1 MNEKKNNTFVLNN
14 VINDLIDAEK
24 SLINPLMKLNYF
36 GRLTK
41 NSELTEYTLNEIK
54 GYSTN
59 SNLPEY
65 RKIASRLFVDF
76 QAGWNIHPNKEI
88 PILGLDKDMQKF
100 CKNIPVYESIR
111 EIENMNSKF
120 SEKGSNNQLQFPI
133 PLELLPKIQPYAVE
147 LYRSDIKMQVT
158 GARLIGNSRK
168 MLGITETVRTNL
180 LAFSMEIAEKFG
192 YEIELAD
199 YNEYREANNKTI
211 LKYMTTNNITNTGD
225 GNIINTGDKAK
236 IDAQI
241 NITKGNKEKL
251 VKYLQENGVSEQ
263 DAAELAE
270 IIDTEKPNVE
280 NKTFGKKVNEWTKKM
295 IGKAVDGSWNIGI
308 GAAGSLLA
316 EAIGKFYGL

>member
-1 MNEKKNNTFVLNN
+1 MTEKKNNTFVLNN

-41 NSELTEYTLNEIK
+41 NTELTEYTLNEIK
-54 GYSTN
+54 GYSAT

-65 RKIASRLFVDF
+65 RKIGSRLFVDF
-76 QAGWNIHPNKEI
+76 QAGWNSHPNKEI
-88 PILGLDKDMQKF
+88 PILGLEKDMQEF
-100 CKNIPVYESIR
+100 CKHIPVYESIR

-120 SEKGSNNQLQFPI
+120 SEKDSSYELQFPI
-133 PLELLPKIQPYAVE
+133 PLELLPQIQPYAVK
-147 LYRSDIKMQVT
+147 LYRSDIRMQVT
-158 GARLIGNSRK
+158 GARLIGNSRR

-192 YEIELAD
+192 YEIELTD
-199 YNEYREANNKTI
+199 YNEQREENNKTI
-211 LKYMTTNNITNTGD
+211 LQYMTTNNITNSGD

-241 NITKGNKEKL
+241 NITKGNKEEL

-263 DAAELAE
+263 DTAELAE
-270 IIDTEKPNVE
+270 IIDTEEPNPE
-280 NKTFGKKVNEWTKKM
+280 NKTFGKKVSDWTKKM
-295 IGKAVDGSWNIGI
+295 IGKAVDGSWNVGI

-316 EAIGKFYGL
+316 EAIGKFYGF